1 MARRRQTSNAR
12 SSSACSSTLT
22 SRAYFTV
29 IIGRISFPLD
39 LSLPGVSADCR
50 ISTLAH
56 RRRRNRTICPHAF
69 SGRAIKELIQQGEG
83 RVHCPVAG
91 CSQTLTLSTIQRDEH
106 LARRVAAHVKRQKEG
121 RTQTGGTQARTY
133 TRMDLSES
141 EEEEEEDGDEGAAA
155 ARKVKKE
162 VKKEKAK

>member
-1 MARRRQTSNAR
+1 MALFADTAHF
-12 SSSACSSTLT
+12 CS
-22 SRAYFTV
+22 V
-29 IIGRISFPLD
+29 
-39 LSLPGVSADCR
+39 VVE
-50 ISTLAH
+50 
-56 RRRRNRTICPHAF
+56 NRTVCPHAF
-69 SGRAIKELIQQGEG
+69 SGRAIKELIEQDRG
-83 RVHCPVAG
+83 RTPCPVAG
-91 CSQTLTLSTIQRDEH
+91 CSHHLTLSTIQRDEH

-141 EEEEEEDGDEGAAA
+141 EEDEDGDEEGAA

>member
-1 MARRRQTSNAR
+1 M
-12 SSSACSSTLT
+12 
-22 SRAYFTV
+22 
-29 IIGRISFPLD
+29 
-39 LSLPGVSADCR
+39 
-50 ISTLAH
+50 
-56 RRRRNRTICPHAF
+56 
-69 SGRAIKELIQQGEG
+69 
-83 RVHCPVAG
+83 HCPVAG

-141 EEEEEEDGDEGAAA
+141 EEEEEDEDEDEGGAA

>member
-1 MARRRQTSNAR
+1 MARRRQTSSAR
-12 SSSACSSTLT
+12 SSSACSSTLS
-22 SRAYFTV
+22 SRAYL
-29 IIGRISFPLD
+29 ISVSLD
-39 LSLPGVSADCR
+39 LSLPGACADAC

-56 RRRRNRTICPHAF
+56 LRRRNSTVCPHAF